1 MRSKTRSNK
10 LTSAVLLLAAVSC
23 APASWAAAANDP
35 LIYDCLVQ
43 FEDHIKVPAPE
54 AGVLVQLA
62 VKEGSQVRQGEVLA
76 KIYDDEVQTQKKA
89 AEYALGA
96 AYKAAT
102 DDIQFRYAEAS
113 AAVAKKKYESSV
125 AANTRVP
132 DSISQVDIDKDKLE
146 WDAAVLS
153 AEKAQHDQAL
163 AKFDYHQKKAERDAA
178 DLAIKRRTI
187 LAPFDGEV
195 LTLYRHENEWVSP
208 GDPIMQLV
216 RLDAMRVEGALD
228 QTAYDAHE
236 MIGCDVTVEV
246 ELARGRKEQF
256 PGRITF
262 ISSQVELDG
271 TYLVRAEVANR
282 QEHGRWLLSD
292 QMKASMKIHLG
303 TGTGAATVSR
313 AP

>member
-1 MRSKTRSNK
+1 MWSNTF
-10 LTSAVLLLAAVSC
+10 LSAALAIAAVLF
-23 APASWAAAANDP
+23 APASWVGAANDP
-35 LIYDCLVQ
+35 LVYDCLVQ

-62 VKEGSQVRQGEVLA
+62 VEEGSQVRQGEVMA
-76 KIYDDEVQTQKKA
+76 KIYDDEVQMQKKA

-132 DSISQVDIDKDKLE
+132 DSISQVDLDKDKLE

-153 AEKAQHDQAL
+153 TEKAQHDQAL
-163 AKFDYHQKKAERDAA
+163 AKFEYHQKKAERDAS
-178 DLAIKRRTI
+178 DLAIQRRTI

-195 LTLYRHENEWVSP
+195 LTLYRHQDEWVSP

-216 RLDAMRVEGALD
+216 RLDTMRVEGALE
-228 QTAYDAHE
+228 QSSYDPHE
-236 MIGCDVTVEV
+236 ILGCDVTVEV

-292 QMKASMKIHLG
+292 QMKAAMKIHLG
-303 TGTGAATVSR
+303 TATGAATVSQ